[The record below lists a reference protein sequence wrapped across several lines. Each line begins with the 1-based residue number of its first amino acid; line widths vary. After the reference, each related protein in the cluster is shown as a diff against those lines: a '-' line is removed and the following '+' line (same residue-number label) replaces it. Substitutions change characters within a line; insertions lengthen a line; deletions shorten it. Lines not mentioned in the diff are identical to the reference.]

1 TFAISSEEDG
11 ERFIGEA
18 IGVADQSGIFR
29 MVSQTGL
36 VCDGTYSMANPAKG
50 TGVVECP
57 DGRSGRFEI
66 SSTRLTAFARGR
78 LGGKTFEGGAIDSRL
93 AGAFLESAEP

>member
-1 TFAISSEEDG
+1 MVISVVAACAQPDSQDNLFRMTFAISSEEDG

-36 VCDGTYSMANPAKG
+36 VCDGT
-50 TGVVECP
+50 
-57 DGRSGRFEI
+57 
-66 SSTRLTAFARGR
+66 
-78 LGGKTFEGGAIDSRL
+78 
-93 AGAFLESAEP
+93 